1 MVRCRRGQLMIYGF
15 ELLGFRS
22 ESRGPVHS
30 GPDHRTSAP
39 YHTELSSMEI
49 KLKINCSHEKKNCFF
64 SEQIT
69 IAVGYELAND
79 LSLLGTLYIQ
89 YPEGTCRTQ
98 TARGS
103 YDINLG
109 YYVTSFKGT
118 VQPFER
124 WFLRRISAL
133 LIEKTN

>member
-15 ELLGFRS
+15 ELHGFRS
-22 ESRGPVHS
+22 ESRGSVHS
-30 GPDHRTSAP
+30 GPDHQTSAP

-49 KLKINCSHEKKNCFF
+49 TLKINCSHEKKLLLI

-79 LSLLGTLYIQ
+79 LSLLGTLYSQ

-103 YDINLG
+103 SKVNLG
-109 YYVTSFKGT
+109 YYVLKFSIK
-118 VQPFER
+118 V
-124 WFLRRISAL
+124 L
-133 LIEKTN
+133 

>member
-1 MVRCRRGQLMIYGF
+1 
-15 ELLGFRS
+15 
-22 ESRGPVHS
+22 
-30 GPDHRTSAP
+30 
-39 YHTELSSMEI
+39 MEI

-79 LSLLGTLYIQ
+79 LSLLGTLYIR

-103 YDINLG
+103 YDINLC
-109 YYVTSFKGT
+109 YYVTSFNICRHHTYPCGWLGAD
-118 VQPFER
+118 VV
-124 WFLRRISAL
+124 S
-133 LIEKTN
+133 

>member
-1 MVRCRRGQLMIYGF
+1 MVRCRRGQLMIDGF

-22 ESRGPVHS
+22 ESREPVHS

-79 LSLLGTLYIQ
+79 LRVCLALSISDILRAHVVPRLRAVPMILTL
-89 YPEGTCRTQ
+89 
-98 TARGS
+98 
-103 YDINLG
+103 
-109 YYVTSFKGT
+109 VTM
-118 VQPFER
+118 
-124 WFLRRISAL
+124 
-133 LIEKTN
+133 

>member
-49 KLKINCSHEKKNCFF
+49 KLKINCSL
-64 SEQIT
+64 SRLLIT

-79 LSLLGTLYIQ
+79 LRVCLALSISDILRAHVVPRLRAVLMILTL
-89 YPEGTCRTQ
+89 
-98 TARGS
+98 
-103 YDINLG
+103 
-109 YYVTSFKGT
+109 VTM
-118 VQPFER
+118 
-124 WFLRRISAL
+124 
-133 LIEKTN
+133 

>member
-1 MVRCRRGQLMIYGF
+1 MIYGF

-49 KLKINCSHEKKNCFF
+49 KLKINCSHEKINCFF

-69 IAVGYELAND
+69 IAVGYELANELRVCLA
-79 LSLLGTLYIQ
+79 LSISDILRAHVVPRLRAVPMILTL
-89 YPEGTCRTQ
+89 
-98 TARGS
+98 
-103 YDINLG
+103 
-109 YYVTSFKGT
+109 VTM
-118 VQPFER
+118 
-124 WFLRRISAL
+124 
-133 LIEKTN
+133 